1 MASKFWAGKVLI
13 HDFCE
18 TVLAFWADKGI
29 TTQEQF
35 LPLDNFHFFK
45 LLQDLRKS
53 TFKTLYVGANGIRS
67 HAHVVP
73 VRKSW

>member
-1 MASKFWAGKVLI
+1 MSNNFLKLLRASKFRAGKVLI

-45 LLQDLRKS
+45 LLIIPYSLKRLFQ
-53 TFKTLYVGANGIRS
+53 
-67 HAHVVP
+67 
-73 VRKSW
+73 